1 MTKIQSLGKG
11 LETGVGTLIWTRERR
26 IALPFDYTFAERSGR
41 ERKMRIEKTLQRCA
55 VTVLAGA
62 LCTIGTGV
70 PHLRAQSNQKTEAA
84 CCAAKKPSLATKRAA
99 AKFAT
104 SAEALLGTPP
114 TSKGEWGI
122 LIVDAESGET
132 LYEQNADKYFV
143 PASNMKLFTTALAL
157 AKLGPEYRFRTTLE
171 TRGPISSDGVLNG
184 DLALVGRGDPNLSNR
199 KFPYE
204 LKEEFDGPQEKALVE
219 LADTLAAK
227 GVKEISGDVIG
238 DDSYFPRER
247 YPNGWE
253 IDDMVWEYGAAVSS
267 IVVDDNTVTLTLTP
281 GELAGSPVSAVVS
294 PATPD
299 FAVENDVV
307 TSAAEVKSD
316 LTLKREPGANLV
328 VVKGTLPAKGTPRK
342 LVLAIEEPAQ
352 HAAATLKRLLEERG
366 VKVGGGA
373 KAQHERTDSSGEPAV
388 LAEHV
393 SVPLGDSVKLVNK
406 ISQNLHTEMLLRT
419 VARQS
424 GVWST
429 PDELMKVPADFYTA
443 AGIVP
448 GDVIQTDA
456 SGLSRH
462 DLVTPR
468 AVVALLGF
476 AQKQTWFV
484 PYYES
489 LPVAGVDGTL
499 EDRMKNTPVAGRVH
513 AKTGSVEHVRTLS
526 GFAETLSGRR
536 LIFSFLSNN
545 QGGKGHEA
553 ADALTGLCVAMIEEF
568 SATQKKRDSKQ
579 KQPR

>member
-1 MTKIQSLGKG
+1 
-11 LETGVGTLIWTRERR
+11 
-26 IALPFDYTFAERSGR
+26 
-41 ERKMRIEKTLQRCA
+41 MRIEKILQRCA
-55 VTVLAGA
+55 ATVLAGA
-62 LCTIGTGV
+62 LSTFGTGV
-70 PHLRAQSNQKTEAA
+70 PHLCAQSNQKTEAA

-143 PASNMKLFTTALAL
+143 PASNMKLFTSALAL

-171 TRGPISSDGVLNG
+171 THGAISNDGVLNG

-253 IDDMVWEYGAAVSS
+253 IDDMVWEYGAAVSA
-267 IVVDDNTVTLTLTP
+267 IVVDDNTVALTLTA
-281 GELAGSPVSAVVS
+281 GEQLGNPVQAAVT

-299 FAVENDVV
+299 FMVENDVS
-307 TSAAEVKSD
+307 TSAADVKSD
-316 LTLKREPGANLV
+316 LTLTREPGANFV
-328 VVKGTLPAKGTPRK
+328 MVKGTLAAKSAPRK

-352 HAAATLKRLLEERG
+352 HAAVLLKRMLEERG
-366 VKVGGGA
+366 IRVGGVA
-373 KAQHERTDSSGEPAV
+373 RAQHVRTESSGEPIV
-388 LAEHV
+388 LAEHL
-393 SVPLGDSVKLVNK
+393 SVPLGDAVKLINK

-419 VARQS
+419 AARQS
-424 GVWST
+424 GPWAT
-429 PDELMKVPADFYTA
+429 TEDLMKVPTDFYAT

-468 AVVALLGF
+468 AIVTLLGF
-476 AQKQTWFV
+476 AQKQPWFG
-484 PYYES
+484 PYYAS
-489 LPVAGVDGTL
+489 LPVAGQDGTL
-499 EDRMKNTPVAGRVH
+499 EDRMKNTPAAGRIH

-526 GFAETLSGRR
+526 GFAETPSGRR

-545 QGGKGHEA
+545 QGGKSHEA
-553 ADALTGLCVAMIEEF
+553 ADALTGLCAAMLEEF
-568 SATQKKRDSKQ
+568 NVTPPKRTPEHKHPQ
-579 KQPR
+579 